1 VNARLRKSVLTV
13 HLVVSVGWIGAALA
27 YLALGLAA
35 ASAGD
40 PEIIRAS
47 WSSMA
52 LTGWLVLVPLAL
64 AAFTTG
70 VLLALGTPWGL
81 LRHWWV
87 VFSLVLTGL
96 SVVVLV
102 LHMPSVSAQAELA
115 RRLEDAELAR
125 LGGDLLHTSSG
136 LVVLLVITVLN
147 VFKPRGTTPYG
158 RRSPSR
164 RRPVT
169 SPS

>member
-1 VNARLRKSVLTV
+1 MNARLRKTVLTV

-35 ASAGD
+35 ASTD
-40 PEIIRAS
+40 EPEVIRAS

-87 VFSLVLTGL
+87 VFSLVLTAL

-102 LHMPSVSAQAELA
+102 LHMPTVSAQAELA
-115 RRLEDAELAR
+115 RRLGDAELAR

-136 LVVLLVITVLN
+136 LVVLLGITVLN

-164 RRPVT
+164 RRPVR
-169 SPS
+169 PW

>member
-1 VNARLRKSVLTV
+1 VSTRLRKALLTA

-35 ASAGD
+35 AGTDD
-40 PEIIRAS
+40 PAVVRAS

-70 VLLALGTPWGL
+70 VVMALATPWGL

-102 LHMPSVSAQAELA
+102 LHMPSVSEQAELA
-115 RRLEDAELAR
+115 RRLGDDDVTR
-125 LGGDLLHTSSG
+125 LGGDLLHTTLG
-136 LVVLLVITVLN
+136 VVVLLVITVLN
-147 VFKPRGTTPYG
+147 VVKPRGTTPFGGRAPARG
-158 RRSPSR
+158 RRVLR
-164 RRPVT
+164 
-169 SPS
+169 